1 MANKDAAFGLR
12 AIGKVGQ
19 NRDNQGLSEYS
30 IAAKS
35 SAIYQNDPVKAL
47 ATGYIGVA
55 GAGGNLLGSLNGVFY
70 TDSSN
75 SKPTWANHLAASN
88 AATDIV
94 GFVSDDPYERFEIQS
109 STTLPIED
117 INLNAD
123 LATYVA
129 GSSPNYISKVEV
141 DTGTMVSTAAQIRV
155 IGVTK
160 DDENN
165 QLANA
170 TTYAA
175 NVNVVGIINEHNL
188 SKNQHRG
195 QVHSER
201 RVI

>member
-1 MANKDAAFGLR
+1 MANKDSAFGLR

-30 IAAKS
+30 IAANS
-35 SAIYQNDPVKAL
+35 SAIYQNDPVQAL
-47 ATGYIGVA
+47 ATGYIGVNSSND
-55 GAGGNLLGSLNGVFY
+55 GNLLGSLNGVFY
-70 TDSSN
+70 TDTSS
-75 SKPTWANHLAASN
+75 SKPTWANHLEASN

-94 GFVSDDPYERFEIQS
+94 GFVADDPYERFEIQS
-109 STTLPIED
+109 SGTLAIAD

-123 LATYVA
+123 LAYTA
-129 GSSPNYISKVEV
+129 GATPNYISKCEV
-141 DTGTMVSTAAQIRV
+141 VTASGMTTNAKQIKV

-188 SKNQHRG
+188 KTTSG
-195 QVHSER
+195 
-201 RVI
+201 I